1 MKRLNK
7 NIGAK
12 VQVSEVLVA
21 INPQDKWKYSKK
33 VQGVIVENTGYEHYY
48 HTCSGGQTNVRKH
61 VIEND
66 CYPNYAV
73 KLCNDF
79 KDIEGNNVVV
89 FREHDIKFL
98 EHVETLL
105 KPISEKAYLNA
116 KKTIERYEIENK
128 TTKI

>member
-12 VQVSEVLVA
+12 VQVREVLVA
-21 INPQDKWKYSKK
+21 INPQDKWKYIKK
-33 VQGVIVENTGYEHYY
+33 VQGVIVEDTGYEHYY
-48 HTCSGGQTNVRKH
+48 HSCSGGQTHICKH
-61 VIEND
+61 VIESD

-79 KDIEGNNVVV
+79 KDIEGNNVVI

-98 EHVETLL
+98 EHVETLP

-116 KKTIERYEIENK
+116 KKTIKRYEIENK
-128 TTKI
+128 ITKI